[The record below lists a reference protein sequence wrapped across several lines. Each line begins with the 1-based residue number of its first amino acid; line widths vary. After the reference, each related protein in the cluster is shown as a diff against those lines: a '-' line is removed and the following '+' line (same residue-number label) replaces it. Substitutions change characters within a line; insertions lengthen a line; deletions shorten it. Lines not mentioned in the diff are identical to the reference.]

1 MDMNFLNDEVPQ
13 GETLEDFLPEI
24 EFQEEF
30 EIPHATVI
38 CAGGQVVNIPVD
50 PDTQTNGLP
59 GLPLSQVLTSGRI
72 TWDSSAQFFIDRQP
86 VGLEYLVQPGV
97 RVATL
102 GNVKGGAA

>member
-1 MDMNFLNDEVPQ
+1 MDMNFLHDEEP
-13 GETLEDFLPEI
+13 ETLEEFLPELQ
-24 EFQEEF
+24 FQEEF
-30 EIPHATVI
+30 EVPHATVI
-38 CAGGQVVNIPVD
+38 CAGGQVVSVPVD
-50 PDTQTNGLP
+50 PAAQTNGLP
-59 GLPLSQVLTSGRI
+59 GIPLAQVLTSGRI